1 MRLLA
6 RKVAREGAAVWCP
19 ALCPAWGDTG
29 QRRSGFRMK
38 GSDLGGIECVE
49 GQLHEELER
58 VQRGGRNVEGGL
70 VCE

>member
-1 MRLLA
+1 
-6 RKVAREGAAVWCP
+6 
-19 ALCPAWGDTG
+19 
-29 QRRSGFRMK
+29 MK